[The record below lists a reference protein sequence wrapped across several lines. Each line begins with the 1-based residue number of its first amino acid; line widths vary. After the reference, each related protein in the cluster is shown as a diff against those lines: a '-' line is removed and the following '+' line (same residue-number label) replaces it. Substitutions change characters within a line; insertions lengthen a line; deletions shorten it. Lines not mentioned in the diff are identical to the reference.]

1 MRSGENS
8 LLISASLRQVAQFSQ
23 AGFNE
28 IFLLSER
35 ESDWKYSGKSDVLFL
50 TEIQIKDIL
59 RAVHT

>member
-8 LLISASLRQVAQFSQ
+8 LLISASLRQVQFSQ

-28 IFLLSER
+28 IFLLLER

-50 TEIQIKDIL
+50 TEIQINDIV
-59 RAVHT
+59 RVVHT